1 MQPVAGRKGS
11 KVTYLDEDIEAF
23 ERQIRHPAAW
33 AIPAPV
39 TRKARRKSN
48 LDADQI
54 EHEQALASLER
65 EFGLKIN
72 K

>member
-1 MQPVAGRKGS
+1 MRTLRQLRREGKISYMQPVAGKKGS

-23 ERQIRHPAAW
+23 ERQ
-33 AIPAPV
+33 
-39 TRKARRKSN
+39 RRKSN